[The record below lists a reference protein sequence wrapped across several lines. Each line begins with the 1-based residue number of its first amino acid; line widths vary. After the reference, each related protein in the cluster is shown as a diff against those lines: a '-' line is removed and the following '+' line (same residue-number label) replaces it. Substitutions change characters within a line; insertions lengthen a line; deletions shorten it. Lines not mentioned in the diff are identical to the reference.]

1 MRFAGIMATIAA
13 AGGLI
18 LAAPGAVE
26 AQDPVPQ
33 DPIPQEQAT
42 VEVTEDL
49 LERFVAVY
57 PAVVEVA
64 QTAQAELATVED
76 AEAAQ
81 AIQAEAQ
88 RSITAVL
95 DDGGVSVGEYEAVV
109 MRLNADEELR
119 AEVEEMLLEQQAEAA
134 TDGGMD
140 R

>member
-18 LAAPGAVE
+18 LAAPGAVD

-33 DPIPQEQAT
+33 DPIPQPQAT
-42 VEVTEDL
+42 VEVTEEL

-64 QTAQAELATVED
+64 QTAQAELATVQN
-76 AEAAQ
+76 AEEAQ

-95 DDGGVSVGEYEAVV
+95 DDGDVSVSEYEAVV
-109 MRLNADEELR
+109 MRLNEDEEMR
-119 AEVEEMLLEQQAEAA
+119 AEVEEMLLEQQAEAM